1 MGLLIPWI
9 QTTLEA
15 RRNSAILLLFCIHLL
30 QWQRVFFIPKIVL
43 ELSSVSI
50 AATSRFL
57 CWFPHKHYKL
67 CLPKHFCNNRTLG
80 ALVQRAYPSIC
91 LQDAQLS
98 MQRTKRIKACC
109 GQTGWGATDLMRVGS
124 PPTFILLHRES
135 CQQRKRLS
143 LKRVLVLHVK
153 WSLSSVIADWH
164 CPLDSLV
171 FKIFSIVT
179 VTEWRVSSGV
189 DTAWDT
195 PSGTECNE
203 VLLSVCWLFS

>member
-80 ALVQRAYPSIC
+80 ALVQRPYPSIC

-109 GQTGWGATDLMRVGS
+109 GQSGWGATDLMRVGS
-124 PPTFILLHRES
+124 PPTFILLHS
-135 CQQRKRLS
+135 LQR
-143 LKRVLVLHVK
+143 
-153 WSLSSVIADWH
+153 
-164 CPLDSLV
+164 
-171 FKIFSIVT
+171 IVPAKKKT
-179 VTEWRVSSGV
+179 QSQEGFGV
-189 DTAWDT
+189 A
-195 PSGTECNE
+195 C
-203 VLLSVCWLFS
+203 